1 MSNRDQINITR
12 AHLAEAICRAT
23 GLPRTDASHFVE
35 IFLDLINETLLREEN
50 VMISGFGKFMVVKR
64 AARKGRNVKLG
75 VDVMIEPR
83 LAIVFK
89 PAPSLVTRLNETT
102 DGAQKRPTAAA

>member
-1 MSNRDQINITR
+1 LS
-12 AHLAEAICRAT
+12 
-23 GLPRTDASHFVE
+23 RTDASDFVE
-35 IFLDLINETLLREEN
+35 IFLELISETLLREES
-50 VMISGFGKFMVVKR
+50 VMFSGFGKFQVVKR

-89 PAPSLVTRLNETT
+89 PAPNLVSRLNETT
-102 DGAQKRPTAAA
+102 DDAQKHATAAA